1 MIMTLLKNS
10 LLTNNIVLLRST
22 KMFYSFN
29 LFFTEDIREDTPHAE
44 TLFISKGQTNKIM
57 KDTCGG
63 AKSKAGEHS
72 VS

>member
-1 MIMTLLKNS
+1 
-10 LLTNNIVLLRST
+10 
-22 KMFYSFN
+22 MFYSFN
-29 LFFTEDIREDTPHAE
+29 LFFTVDIREDTPHAE